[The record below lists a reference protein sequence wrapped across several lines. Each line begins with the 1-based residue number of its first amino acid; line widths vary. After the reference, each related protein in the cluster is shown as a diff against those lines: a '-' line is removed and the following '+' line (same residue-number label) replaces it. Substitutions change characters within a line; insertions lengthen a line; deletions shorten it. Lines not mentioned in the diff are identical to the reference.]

1 VKKGLAK
8 GMAHITGGGFIENIP
23 RVLPETAG
31 VQIERIWPVPEIFN
45 FLCEAGKVG
54 KRERYRVFN
63 MGIGMIVIIDQEDL
77 SKVEGILNSLN
88 EKYYL
93 IGQVTERKGK
103 EQIKIK

>member
-1 VKKGLAK
+1 
-8 GMAHITGGGFIENIP
+8 
-23 RVLPETAG
+23 

-45 FLCEAGKVG
+45 FLCEAGKVD
-54 KRERYRVFN
+54 KKERYRVFN
-63 MGIGMIVIIDQEDL
+63 MGIGMILIIGQKDL
-77 SKVEGILNSLN
+77 SRVEGALNSLD